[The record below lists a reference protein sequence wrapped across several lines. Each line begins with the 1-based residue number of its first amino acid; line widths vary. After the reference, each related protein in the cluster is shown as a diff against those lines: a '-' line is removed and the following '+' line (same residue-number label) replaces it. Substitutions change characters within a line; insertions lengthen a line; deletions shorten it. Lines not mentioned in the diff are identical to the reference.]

1 MNNIV
6 LYNHGGSGNHGC
18 EALVRTA
25 SALLGRESKV
35 KLLSDSPEQDEK
47 YHIDEI
53 AEIQSSIAPV
63 SRLSAGYLKAYLKL
77 KRSGDYFDMDAL
89 PYLKSLS
96 EIVPNS
102 IAISIGGDNYCYE
115 FYPKFIRMHQC
126 LVERG
131 VKTVLLGCSLEEN
144 LFKDEEFVDDM
155 QSYSLITARESLT
168 YRYLKENGIKNV
180 KLIPDSA
187 FTLPKELPPLPN
199 GFIEGNTVGINVSP
213 LVEKRETK
221 KGLVYESFKTLIDE
235 ILSTSDSSVALIPH
249 VVGGGNDDRSI
260 LNKLYKVFEN
270 SDRVVLIEDCNC
282 MQLKG
287 YILRCRFF
295 IGARTHA
302 TIAAYSTGV
311 PTLVLGYSVK
321 SRGIAKDIFGT
332 DKGYVLPIE
341 KLYSAEDLLESYHH
355 LKENEAGIKNHLNS
369 FMPSYIEKAKQISD
383 LENFLDEK
391 FTS

>member
-1 MNNIV
+1 
-6 LYNHGGSGNHGC
+6 
-18 EALVRTA
+18 
-25 SALLGRESKV
+25 
-35 KLLSDSPEQDEK
+35 
-47 YHIDEI
+47 
-53 AEIQSSIAPV
+53 
-63 SRLSAGYLKAYLKL
+63 
-77 KRSGDYFDMDAL
+77 
-89 PYLKSLS
+89 
-96 EIVPNS
+96 
-102 IAISIGGDNYCYE
+102 
-115 FYPKFIRMHQC
+115 
-126 LVERG
+126 
-131 VKTVLLGCSLEEN
+131 
-144 LFKDEEFVDDM
+144 
-155 QSYSLITARESLT
+155 
-168 YRYLKENGIKNV
+168 
-180 KLIPDSA
+180 
-187 FTLPKELPPLPN
+187 
-199 GFIEGNTVGINVSP
+199 
-213 LVEKRETK
+213 
-221 KGLVYESFKTLIDE
+221 
-235 ILSTSDSSVALIPH
+235 
-249 VVGGGNDDRSI
+249 
-260 LNKLYKVFEN
+260 
-270 SDRVVLIEDCNC
+270 